1 MRNVILQKE
10 GKAGKFCFLRD
21 WETLALLGPCVA
33 AASWVA
39 AVGLSGAID
48 TPLSHLLIKINSFA
62 TGEAEVTFGTH
73 PRAVGAVAVPIL

>member
-1 MRNVILQKE
+1 MIRQKE
-10 GKAGKFCFLRD
+10 GKVGRFCSLRD

-48 TPLSHLLIKINSFA
+48 TPLSHLLAKINSLA
-62 TGEAEVTFGTH
+62 TGEAEVTFGAH
-73 PRAVGAVAVPIL
+73 PRAVGALMVPIL